1 MSDHPSILL
10 DCDPGHDD
18 AFAILLAGV
27 TTRLVAVTTVSGN
40 VGLASTT
47 RNANVVREVGGLD
60 VPIYAGAA
68 RPLAGEPLH
77 APDIHG
83 DSGLDGP
90 VLPDPSR
97 AIEESPAVEAIL
109 RLSREVNDLWLVPT
123 GPLTNIAHALR
134 VDPTLAERVAGISL
148 MGGSRSFGNTTPAA
162 EFNILADPEAA
173 HVVFASGAP
182 IVMAGLD
189 LTHQFRLGWDEIAA
203 FRALESRVGTFAADL
218 LTFFM
223 ERYEARSGMPSAPM
237 HDPCAVMAVTH
248 PEWFDSERLNV
259 RVERYGE
266 YTRGMTLCD
275 TREMHHRKDANATVL
290 TRIDRDAAFQH
301 LLDSLGSYGSAG

>member
-1 MSDHPSILL
+1 MSQRPPILL

-18 AFAILLAGV
+18 AFAMLLAGA
-27 TTRLVAVTTVSGN
+27 TANLIAVTTVSGN

-47 RNANVVREVGGLD
+47 RNANVVREVGALD

-90 VLPDPSR
+90 TLPTPSR
-97 AIEESPAVEAIL
+97 EIEATPAVEAIL
-109 RLSREVNDLWLVPT
+109 RYTREVDGLWLVPT

-134 VDPTLAERVAGISL
+134 VDPTLVDRIAGISL
-148 MGGSRSFGNTTPAA
+148 MGGSRTFGNTTPAA

-173 HVVFASGAP
+173 HVVFSSGAN
-182 IVMAGLD
+182 IIMAGLD
-189 LTHQFRLGWDEIAA
+189 LTHQFRLGWDEIDA
-203 FRALESRVGTFAADL
+203 FRALNSKVGVFAADL

-248 PEWFDSERLNV
+248 PELFETERLNV
-259 RVERYGE
+259 SVERYGE
-266 YTRGMTLCD
+266 HTRGMTLCD
-275 TREMHHRKDANATVL
+275 TRELHHRQEANATVL
-290 TRIDRDAAFQH
+290 TRIDREAAFNH
-301 LLDSLGSYGSAG
+301 LLGALTSYTAEA

>member
-1 MSDHPSILL
+1 MSQKPPILL

-18 AFAILLAGV
+18 AFAMLLAGA
-27 TTRLVAVTTVSGN
+27 TANLVAVTTVSGN

-47 RNANVVREVGGLD
+47 RNANVIREVGGLD

-90 VLPDPSR
+90 TLPTPSR
-97 AIEESPAVEAIL
+97 DIEPTPAVEAIL
-109 RLSREVNDLWLVPT
+109 RYTREVEGLWLVPT

-134 VDPTLAERVAGISL
+134 TDPTLVDRIAGISL

-173 HVVFASGAP
+173 HVLFTSGAH

-189 LTHQFRLGWDEIAA
+189 LTHQFRLGWDEIKA
-203 FRALESRVGTFAADL
+203 FRALDSQVGVFAADL

-223 ERYEARSGMPSAPM
+223 ERYEARSGLPSAPM
-237 HDPCAVMAVTH
+237 HDPCAVMAVTQ
-248 PEWFDSERLNV
+248 PDFFETERLNV
-259 RVERYGE
+259 SVERYGE
-266 YTRGMTLCD
+266 VTRGMTLCD
-275 TREMHHRKDANATVL
+275 TREMHHRKDTNATVL
-290 TRIDRDAAFQH
+290 TQIDRDAAFRH
-301 LLDSLGSYGSAG
+301 LLDALASYGLKA